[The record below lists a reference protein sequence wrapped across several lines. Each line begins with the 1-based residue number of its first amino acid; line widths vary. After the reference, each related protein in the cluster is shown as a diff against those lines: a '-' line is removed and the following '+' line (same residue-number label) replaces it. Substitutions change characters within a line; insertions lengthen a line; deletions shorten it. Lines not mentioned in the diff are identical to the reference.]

1 MAIKATYTHPAAP
14 NNAERSTEWY
24 FPHEIKTAM
33 AIPALSRSVAT
44 DFNHRHQKGYSG
56 MWAVLGFLGV
66 FFLFKHFG
74 LVGFVFK
81 QFGLLLWVPLAD
93 FVDIESG

>member
-44 DFNHRHQKGYSG
+44 DFNLRHQKGYSG
-56 MWAVLGFLGV
+56 MGAVLWRIHGV
-66 FFLFKHFG
+66 SVIG
-74 LVGFVFK
+74 CARDNA
-81 QFGLLLWVPLAD
+81 LA
-93 FVDIESG
+93 VA